1 MHNTTIKSVIRLLVL
16 LAVASVASQ
25 PASAVTMFG
34 DNGPE
39 RPRRAAASPL
49 NKDTSCRFTCTRRA
63 QSIVGTAVR
72 AFVAPE
78 RRCTPKP
85 FTAKS
90 AFTAWAHIG
99 PARVAAE

>member
-39 RPRRAAASPL
+39 RLRRAAASPL

-63 QSIVGTAVR
+63 QIYRWNG
-72 AFVAPE
+72 
-78 RRCTPKP
+78 
-85 FTAKS
+85 S
-90 AFTAWAHIG
+90 A
-99 PARVAAE
+99 